1 MIRYTLKCA
10 NDHSFESWFK
20 SADGYEV
27 LLQAGQVS
35 CPSCGSVDVVKSLMA
50 PRVTTARAKAAS
62 DVESRAALSEQMTP
76 PAPQNAPASP
86 ADAPAQNAQG
96 TTQGSTQGS
105 TQDAPNEGAE
115 KAAEE
120 AIAQM
125 RKQVEE
131 NSEYVGMEFS
141 AKARAMHAGEAE
153 AKPIYGEAKIDEAKA
168 LIEDGVPVLPL
179 PFTPKRKMN

>member
-62 DVESRAALSEQMTP
+62 AVENRAALSEQMTP
-76 PAPQNAPASP
+76 PAPQNAPASSAASS
-86 ADAPAQNAQG
+86 ADAPAQNAQSA
-96 TTQGSTQGS
+96 QGSPQG
-105 TQDAPNEGAE
+105 APNEGAE

-120 AIAQM
+120 AIARM